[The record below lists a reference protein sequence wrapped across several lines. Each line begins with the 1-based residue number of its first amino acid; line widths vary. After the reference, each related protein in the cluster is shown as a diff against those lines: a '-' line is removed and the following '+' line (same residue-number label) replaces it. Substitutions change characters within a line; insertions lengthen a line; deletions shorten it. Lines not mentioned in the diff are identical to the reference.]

1 MLIDESIANPQSNR
15 QSAVQS
21 SIPNPIINR
30 HSTMQSTIRHL
41 QSAIVVLALGV
52 ARAQSEERAFPANVD
67 AFMKKVREVARLDYE
82 LQKEFTY
89 TEKRRDI
96 RMSPFGK
103 VTVGPVRTF
112 EVYPSPHVPGRT
124 YKRLVAVDGKPLD
137 PAELA
142 RRDAEYQGSLE
153 ERRNETARKRAE
165 RLEEQAK
172 EKRER
177 NEVLDDALNVFA
189 VTFVD
194 RRIVDGQRLLIANAT
209 PRRDARVTTREGRWM
224 KQFAGEI
231 WISESDYQI
240 ARLDMR
246 AIDDVSIGWGIVGR
260 VHKGSRFVFARRK
273 IEDTWLPSE
282 VTFDATGRSLLF
294 RRFEVHTTT
303 TFSAYRRIT
312 PS

>member
-1 MLIDESIANPQSNR
+1 
-15 QSAVQS
+15 
-21 SIPNPIINR
+21 
-30 HSTMQSTIRHL
+30 MQSTVCNL
-41 QSAIVVLALGV
+41 QSAIVLALVLGV
-52 ARAQSEERAFPANVD
+52 VQLQGEENAFPADVS
-67 AFMKKVREVARLDYE
+67 AFMKKVREVAHLDYE
-82 LQKEFTY
+82 IQKEFTY
-89 TEKRRDI
+89 IENRRDI

-103 VTVGPVRTF
+103 VSVGPMRTF

-124 YKRLVAVDGKPLD
+124 YKRLVAVDGQPLD

-142 RRDAEYQGSLE
+142 RRDAEYQKSLE
-153 ERRNETARKRAE
+153 ERRHETAHDRAKR
-165 RLEEQAK
+165 LDEQAK

-177 NEVLDDALNVFA
+177 NEVLDDALNVFE

-194 RRIVDGQRLLIANAT
+194 RRVVDGQRLLIANAT
-209 PRRDARVTTREGRWM
+209 PRPDARVTTREGKWM
-224 KQFAGEI
+224 KQFAGEV

-260 VHKGSRFVFARRK
+260 VHKGSRFIFARRK
-273 IEDTWLPSE
+273 VEDTWLPSQ

-303 TFSAYRRIT
+303 TFSDYRRIT
-312 PS
+312 GS

>member
-1 MLIDESIANPQSNR
+1 MTLH
-15 QSAVQS
+15 
-21 SIPNPIINR
+21 
-30 HSTMQSTIRHL
+30 HSLAISL
-41 QSAIVVLALGV
+41 AIVAFRVG
-52 ARAQSEERAFPANVD
+52 AQSELPIDIA

-82 LQKEFTY
+82 IQKEFRY
-89 TEKRRDI
+89 IENRRDI

-124 YKRLVAVDGKPLD
+124 YKRLIAVAGKPLD

-142 RRDAEYQGSLE
+142 RRDADYQKSLE
-153 ERRNETARKRAE
+153 ERRNETARDRAK

-177 NEVLDDALNVFA
+177 NEVLDDALNVFE
-189 VTFVD
+189 VTFVE

-209 PRRDARVTTREGRWM
+209 PRPDARVTTREGKWM
-224 KQFAGEI
+224 KQFAGEV

-260 VHKGSRFVFARRK
+260 VHKGSRFIFARRK

-303 TFSAYRRIT
+303 TFSDYRRIT
-312 PS
+312 GS